1 LVRALLGCFLVPVDD
16 APAAGQVAGG
26 PSGAS
31 RPVGLFTPGSVRAR
45 DLAAERASYGAATA
59 TVIKDT

>member
-1 LVRALLGCFLVPVDD
+1 MALLGCFLVPVDD

-31 RPVGLFTPGSVRAR
+31 RPVGLFTPGQRAGTR
-45 DLAAERASYGAATA
+45 FSRRAHTYPARLRRPSL
-59 TVIKDT
+59 